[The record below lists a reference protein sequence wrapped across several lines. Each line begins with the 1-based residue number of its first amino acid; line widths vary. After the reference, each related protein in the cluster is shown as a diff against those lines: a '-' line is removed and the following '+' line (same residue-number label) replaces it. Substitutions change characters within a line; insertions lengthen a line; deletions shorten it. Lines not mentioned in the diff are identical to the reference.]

1 MSDREELRAMAGQC
15 LALARSA
22 TDPRKR
28 ITLTGMAQKLYEIA
42 GGPAGD
48 FERAQQEFNDWHMQP
63 TAAGA
68 TAADN
73 AATTANPTKEKR
85 RIGRLSWRPLS
96 FKSQVRGRLGHIA
109 AQSQCGGMSEL
120 AKAALHRHVR
130 EGQRITELDASLV
143 K

>member
-63 TAAGA
+63 LRPAQPQ
-68 TAADN
+68 
-73 AATTANPTKEKR
+73 PTMQQQQQIQPKKKGE
-85 RIGRLSWRPLS
+85 
-96 FKSQVRGRLGHIA
+96 
-109 AQSQCGGMSEL
+109 
-120 AKAALHRHVR
+120 
-130 EGQRITELDASLV
+130 
-143 K
+143 